1 MVTQR
6 ESLHVR
12 VLDALGQL
20 ATHHEQRG
28 GYRESLAYARRQI
41 ELEPWRESAHRQT
54 MRALALGGQR
64 ATAMAQYE
72 SCVRILEEELGI
84 EPEAATRDLYAQ
96 IRRGELGSPLSPES
110 APLAQGPTD
119 QAWSTVDQAAMS
131 DRSIIPGQRPPGPVL
146 SRSGAP
152 PQRIEEDGTRSGL
165 LSGGERR
172 TVTFLLAE
180 TSGIERPVAGADL
193 EMWAET
199 WHEVLEGARG
209 AVMHYGGTIV
219 QTYDAGFVAAFG
231 ADVAHEDDARRAV
244 LAALS
249 IMRAVTADE
258 TLDSRQGEVRGQALT
273 VGVNTGE
280 AIILAR
286 AHGGVAAHATV
297 IDQLRD
303 IREQILPGTVWV
315 GEVTYR
321 HVAEQFAWTR
331 LGEVADTKRDTV
343 VRLYSPVAAVPTPAE
358 HAVGGLRVP
367 LVGRGAELVAL
378 TAAIVRLQA
387 GIGGVVTVVGEAGIG
402 KSRLIAEARSRAIG
416 DDASDNAHRA
426 ETSSEASDRT
436 SALRWVEGQWLSY
449 TEGTAYYGWQELLRR
464 LLGLSE
470 SCTLATCEALE
481 EEVRAH
487 CPDRADEITPYL
499 RRLLALPE
507 DAETAA
513 SLDRLVPTGMLRNAI
528 FQAVTTLLTSVA
540 RRVPLVAV
548 LDDLHW
554 ADGASLALLE
564 HVLALTDQVPMLV
577 IIAMR
582 PARTHGSWHV
592 RETAMREYGHR
603 HTDLSLGP
611 LQPIESEALVR
622 SYLQAGGRGSGVDV
636 NLVKQV
642 QQRAEGNPFFA
653 AEIVRS
659 LVDEGAMIERPPAT
673 IEGVLT
679 ARIDRLPLE
688 ARRVLQLAAVMGRIF
703 SYDLLLDIVSGE
715 EPGFREGLLNGALLE
730 LLRAQL
736 IRSMPAARTL
746 LQTAPRTGSSPSS
759 ISSRWKRLIGAC
771 CSVSGE
777 CCTGALR
784 RPKNGSI
791 RSRRR
796 RS

>member
-1 MVTQR
+1 M
-6 ESLHVR
+6 
-12 VLDALGQL
+12 
-20 ATHHEQRG
+20 
-28 GYRESLAYARRQI
+28 
-41 ELEPWRESAHRQT
+41 
-54 MRALALGGQR
+54 
-64 ATAMAQYE
+64 
-72 SCVRILEEELGI
+72 
-84 EPEAATRDLYAQ
+84 
-96 IRRGELGSPLSPES
+96 
-110 APLAQGPTD
+110 
-119 QAWSTVDQAAMS
+119 
-131 DRSIIPGQRPPGPVL
+131 
-146 SRSGAP
+146 
-152 PQRIEEDGTRSGL
+152 
-165 LSGGERR
+165 
-172 TVTFLLAE
+172 
-180 TSGIERPVAGADL
+180 
-193 EMWAET
+193 
-199 WHEVLEGARG
+199 
-209 AVMHYGGTIV
+209 
-219 QTYDAGFVAAFG
+219 
-231 ADVAHEDDARRAV
+231 
-244 LAALS
+244 
-249 IMRAVTADE
+249 
-258 TLDSRQGEVRGQALT
+258 
-273 VGVNTGE
+273 
-280 AIILAR
+280 
-286 AHGGVAAHATV
+286 
-297 IDQLRD
+297 
-303 IREQILPGTVWV
+303 WV

-507 DAETAA
+507 DAETAD

-611 LQPIESEALVR
+611 LQPTESEALVR

-636 NLVKQV
+636 NLVRQV

-736 IRSMPAARTL
+736 IREHAGGPDLIADRPPDREFIFEHQLTLEAAYRSL
-746 LQTAPRTGSSPSS
+746 LQRKRRVLHRRVAEAQERLYPEQTEAQLGLLAYHWEQAGDLTRAVDYLQRAGRQAASQYANDEALLFF
-759 ISSRWKRLIGAC
+759 SRALSLVPNDDDETRYALLLARERVYNLIGDRRAQTKDLE
-771 CSVSGE
+771 SL
-777 CCTGALR
+777 TALADR
-784 RPKNGSI
+784 AQDTHKMAEVLDPPC
-791 RSRRR
+791 
-796 RS
+796 